1 MKLNNIAKGIALV
14 ASLTAAGSAMA
25 ASDGSLGAD
34 STGTSDI
41 SLEIVDR
48 VQISNMKD
56 ITIPAY
62 NGTGDLTPDTTFC
75 VYRNG
80 GDDYRVTLTTDT
92 TGFQLESGSTGDAV
106 PFTAKVDDD
115 LDATDGEAV
124 TDASPSQV
132 ALTGSVATELRRLGQ
147 CLNRAEHDGGRPPG
161 GDERQRLPV
170 DHDRPRRADLTTS
183 HSPTRSR
190 ERLAGP
196 WVNFGWPF
204 FLGGRMAQACFARAE
219 GSRR

>member
-1 MKLNNIAKGIALV
+1 MKLTNIAKGIALA

-62 NGTGDLTPDTTFC
+62 SGTGDLSPDTTFC

-80 GDDYRVTLTTDT
+80 GDDYKVTLTTDT
-92 TGFQLESGSTGDAV
+92 TGFQLESGGTGDAV

-124 TDASPSQV
+124 TDANPSS
-132 ALTGSVATELRRLGQ
+132 ALSGSVSVTCGGSDNASIALNMTE
-147 CLNRAEHDGGRPPG
+147 
-161 GDERQRLPV
+161 
-170 DHDRPRRADLTTS
+170 ADL
-183 HSPTRSR
+183 
-190 ERLAGP
+190 
-196 WVNFGWPF
+196 
-204 FLGGRMAQACFARAE
+204 QAASSGNDYQSTMTVFVE
-219 GSRR
+219 PI